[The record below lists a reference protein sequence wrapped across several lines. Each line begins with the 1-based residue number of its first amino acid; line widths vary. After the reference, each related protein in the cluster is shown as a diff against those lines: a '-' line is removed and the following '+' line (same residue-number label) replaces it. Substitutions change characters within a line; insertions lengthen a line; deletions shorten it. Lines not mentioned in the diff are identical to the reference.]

1 MELDLDI
8 INKKIIIKDHIFK
21 LYDIIIIIHN
31 LLKIL
36 FQNMMS
42 KNENKLI
49 IYEYLIIKIQ
59 KNYK

>member
-21 LYDIIIIIHN
+21 LYDMIIIIIHN

-42 KNENKLI
+42 KNENK
-49 IYEYLIIKIQ
+49 
-59 KNYK
+59 

>member
-36 FQNMMS
+36 F
-42 KNENKLI
+42 
-49 IYEYLIIKIQ
+49 
-59 KNYK
+59 